1 MPDRMPCHA
10 EGFSPGERGVQPRR
24 NHAAMIRTQRLA
36 ARAHWTL
43 RDQFRTIAIMAQLLL
58 GACSATPYHAD
69 ARPTPDSFAPLVKRV
84 LPAVVNI
91 AVTETVSGNDIAAEL
106 PPELRD
112 TPLGREFRRRFG
124 NHHEQMMAAGS
135 GFLIDPSGI
144 IVTNNHV
151 VDHANKI
158 VVSLA
163 DGRQFPAHVL
173 GTDEPT
179 DVAVIKI
186 DAPGR
191 LASVPWG
198 NSRQVEVGDWILAAG
213 NPFGL
218 GGSVTAGIVSAEGRD
233 LGSSPFDSFLQLDAP
248 INPGNSGGPLFNQS
262 GRVIGIDTAIYSPS
276 GGSVGIGFAIPSNLA
291 SNVVTQ
297 LREHGVVKRGW
308 LGIQM
313 QAMTPALAKAVGLP
327 KNEGVLVDEITPN
340 SPAAKADL
348 RQGDV
353 ITGYNGETI
362 HTPRDLAMAVAGT
375 QAGSTM
381 KLSLWRST
389 HAMTVD
395 VAIGTQQPEKTAQI
409 GEKTGEAPVGM
420 ALAQLT
426 PDSRQQFGIDP
437 AVKGVIVAEVTPNSK
452 AANSGMRPGDVIERI
467 GPHAVATPGQ
477 AVSDIHAA
485 EKANKNAVPVL
496 VSRNGSPYYLALQ
509 LANG

>member
-1 MPDRMPCHA
+1 
-10 EGFSPGERGVQPRR
+10 
-24 NHAAMIRTQRLA
+24 MIRTQRLA

-248 INPGNSGGPLFNQS
+248 INPGNSGGPIFNMDGQVVGVS
-262 GRVIGIDTAIYSPS
+262 TAIVSPS
-276 GGSVGIGFAIPSNLA
+276 GGSVGIGFAIPSA
-291 SNVVTQ
+291 TVSNVVGQ
-297 LREHGVVKRGW
+297 LLAHGSIARGW
-308 LGIQM
+308 LGVAVQDSESGGVLIAGVQRNG
-313 QAMTPALAKAVGLP
+313 PALHAG
-327 KNEGVLVDEITPN
+327 
-340 SPAAKADL
+340 
-348 RQGDV
+348 
-353 ITGYNGETI
+353 I
-362 HTPRDLAMAVAGT
+362 H
-375 QAGSTM
+375 
-381 KLSLWRST
+381 
-389 HAMTVD
+389 
-395 VAIGTQQPEKTAQI
+395 
-409 GEKTGEAPVGM
+409 
-420 ALAQLT
+420 
-426 PDSRQQFGIDP
+426 
-437 AVKGVIVAEVTPNSK
+437 
-452 AANSGMRPGDVIERI
+452 PGDVVVALNGDHIDNARSLI
-467 GPHAVATPGQ
+467 RAVASMPPGQ
-477 AVSDIHAA
+477 YARLTVRRQGRDIELPVTIGRRPSDLS
-485 EKANKNAVPVL
+485 E
-496 VSRNGSPYYLALQ
+496 
-509 LANG
+509 